1 MPVLM
6 FVIKV
11 LCCSILNHIV
21 KHPKMNSHV
30 NVKNEE
36 VNYKVHMTSLGIFFK
51 NSSNNAKYDSELNNE
66 ELLSQT

>member
-1 MPVLM
+1 M

-51 NSSNNAKYDSELNNE
+51 NSSNNAKYDSELNNG

>member
-11 LCCSILNHIV
+11 LCCSILNDIV

-30 NVKNEE
+30 NDKNEE
-36 VNYKVHMTSLGIFFK
+36 VNYKVHMTSLGIFLK
-51 NSSNNAKYDSELNNE
+51 IRAKYDSELNNE
-66 ELLSQT
+66 ELLSQM

>member
-1 MPVLM
+1 
-6 FVIKV
+6 
-11 LCCSILNHIV
+11 
-21 KHPKMNSHV
+21 MNSHV

-51 NSSNNAKYDSELNNE
+51 NNSNNAKYDSELNNE

>member
-1 MPVLM
+1 M

-21 KHPKMNSHV
+21 KHLKMNSHV

-51 NSSNNAKYDSELNNE
+51 NNSNYAKHDSELNNKE
-66 ELLSQT
+66 FLSQT

>member
-21 KHPKMNSHV
+21 KHLKMNSNV

-51 NSSNNAKYDSELNNE
+51 NNSNNAKYDSELNNE